1 MEAFEALKQWS
12 SASGL
17 LFNPNKSF
25 LIRFHRISSPNLF
38 EYSLNDSIIPCV
50 SHGRDLGIIFSCD
63 LSWSKHYEA
72 ISKKA
77 YNQLYLI
84 KRRFS
89 SGCPSSVKRM
99 LYIALVRSQL
109 TYCSPV
115 WRPMFLRDIIR
126 LEKIQRRATKF
137 IVYDSS
143 LSYRERLI
151 SLNLMPLMYFY
162 EYIDLVLLVHS
173 LKYPDASFDI
183 TSYIKFSSLN
193 TRSNSKAK
201 LLFHYAP
208 SNASRHYYF
217 NRIPRLWNALP
228 PIDLTQSF
236 STIKMK
242 IREILWSHF
251 LDHFDTDDYCTYH
264 VICPC
269 LHCHTNVPAQS
280 TLK

>member
-1 MEAFEALKQWS
+1 M
-12 SASGL
+12 
-17 LFNPNKSF
+17 
-25 LIRFHRISSPNLF
+25 R
-38 EYSLNDSIIPCV
+38 V
-50 SHGRDLGIIFSCD
+50 
-63 LSWSKHYEA
+63 
-72 ISKKA
+72 
-77 YNQLYLI
+77 
-84 KRRFS
+84 
-89 SGCPSSVKRM
+89 
-99 LYIALVRSQL
+99 
-109 TYCSPV
+109 
-115 WRPMFLRDIIR
+115 
-126 LEKIQRRATKF
+126 
-137 IVYDSS
+137 
-143 LSYRERLI
+143 
-151 SLNLMPLMYFY
+151 
-162 EYIDLVLLVHS
+162 VLLVHS

-251 LDHFDTDDYCTYH
+251 LDHFDPDDYCTYH

-269 LHCHTNVPAQS
+269 LHCHINVPAQS